1 MKELYELKETLCD
14 KLKEYGKQRELTAN
28 SLDIVDKLAHA
39 VKNIDKIIESSEG
52 GEYSER
58 YPMPMMMYRDG
69 SYGDRSYGGSYGD
82 RSYYG
87 EDGGS
92 YGRGRNARRDSMGRY
107 AREGR
112 YYRADGDFKSKLH
125 ELMDNAPDEQTR
137 KEIERLANN
146 M

>member
-58 YPMPMMMYRDG
+58 YPMMMYRDG
-69 SYGDRSYGGSYGD
+69 SYGDH
-82 RSYYG
+82 SYYG
-87 EDGGS
+87 DGSS

-112 YYRADGDFKSKLH
+112 YYRADEDFKTKLH
-125 ELMDNAPDEQTR
+125 ELMADAPDDHTR